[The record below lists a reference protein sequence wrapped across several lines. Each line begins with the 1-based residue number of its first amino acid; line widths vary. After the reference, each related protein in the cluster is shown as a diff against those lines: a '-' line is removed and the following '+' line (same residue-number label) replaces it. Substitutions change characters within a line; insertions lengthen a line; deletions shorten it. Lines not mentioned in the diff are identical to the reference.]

1 MVDGAWV
8 SKARAV
14 VLPALAWMYAA
25 ALWADARTM
34 AGPRT
39 LENAGTMYDPAASS
53 LRAWL

>member
-14 VLPALAWMYAA
+14 ALPALAWIYAA
-25 ALWADARTM
+25 ALWAEARTM